1 MSLAKLNVTK
11 NKKINGGSM
20 KKLMV
25 SLMLI
30 ISMFAFAAES
40 APSATVGY
48 VKYSNVTTSGTDNN
62 LIALPVDAGYAF
74 ASQLD
79 PAGTNLDVVSQW
91 VAASQGWNASN
102 YNAFFG
108 VWDPDFSLSVGQSY
122 MVNAVQNHDLIIDGP
137 VVSIPNYTL
146 VTTSGTDNNLI
157 MHPLT
162 KSSLTTSGAIGTDIG
177 SCDVVSE
184 YIAGSQG
191 WNASNYNAFFGVW
204 DPEFASEI
212 GKPLMVNMTAGTTW
226 PSAKSAEY
234 VEGSKSDPP
243 KGTSR
248 AVYYNCVDN
257 TGVAFSF
264 SAAPYD
270 NVTYKAWITGRETE
284 LLQQFSVGCGYS
296 LLSGYSMVYVNV
308 GNFATNWAAGDE
320 INFLVKDETGG
331 LGAYLEGSGS
341 WILDAS
347 GSAAYRGVP
356 AMGTGTP
363 ISVST
368 ASSID
373 EMVPVETKLHQNY
386 PNPFNPTTTIKFDL
400 NSDSVVKLN
409 VYNYN
414 GQLVKSLVDG
424 SMKAGYHTVNF
435 DASNLSAGV
444 YYYTME
450 TASKNMTQK
459 MVLVK

>member
-48 VKYSNVTTSGTDNN
+48 VKYSNVTTSGSDNN
-62 LIALPVDAGYAF
+62 LIALPVSAGYTNAGDM
-74 ASQLD
+74 D
-79 PAGTNLDVVSQW
+79 PTGTYMDVVSAW
-91 VAASQGWNASN
+91 NPSSQGWTASA
-102 YNAFFG
+102 YNSFFG
-108 VWDPDFSLSVGQSY
+108 FWDPALPVATGQSY
-122 MVNAVQNHDLIIDGP
+122 MINAKSNFDLIIDGP
-137 VVSIPNYTL
+137 VVADAQYNII
-146 VTTSGTDNNLI
+146 TTSGSDNNLI
-157 MHPLT
+157 MHPLSM
-162 KSSLTTSGAIGTDIG
+162 SSITTAGDIGADIG
-177 SCDVVSE
+177 SCDVVSLWN
-184 YIAGSQG
+184 AAAQG
-191 WNASNYNAFFGVW
+191 WNASAYNSFFGFW
-204 DPEFASEI
+204 DPVLSSEI
-212 GKPLMVNMTAGTTW
+212 GKPLMINATGDTTW
-226 PSAKSAEY
+226 PGTKGVFAVGEKGDA
-234 VEGSKSDPP
+234 P
-243 KGTSR
+243 KGISR
-248 AVYYNCVDN
+248 PVYHNVVDASN
-257 TGVAFSF
+257 AAYDF

-270 NVTYKAWITGRETE
+270 NITYKCYIVARPTE
-284 LLQQFSVGCGYS
+284 LLQEFSVGSSYS
-296 LLSGYSMVYVNV
+296 TLGGASWVVANV
-308 GNFATNWAAGDE
+308 GNFATPWAAGDVVHF
-320 INFLVKDETGG
+320 IVKDEVNLLTGE
-331 LGAYLEGSGS
+331 AE
-341 WILDAS
+341 WTLDGNS
-347 GSAAYRGVP
+347 SAVYAGYP
-356 AMGTGTP
+356 AMGTGNP
-363 ISVST
+363 IMVQDP
-368 ASSID
+368 SSIN

-424 SMKAGYHTVNF
+424 SMKAGFHTVNF

-450 TASKNMTQK
+450 TASKTMTQK